1 MHGTSTGP
9 VLHVANSPGTVG
21 TFLRVQQDIGGC
33 GARWAVGGGVRSKEL
48 ILLRPIL

>member
-33 GARWAVGGGVRSKEL
+33 GARYYEL
-48 ILLRPIL
+48 GIPARGIY